1 MEGKE
6 LRFSLFGESHGKV
19 IGVLIEGYAPSI
31 EVDKEDMK
39 IDLERRKGLEKFSTE
54 RKERDEPEILSGVFD
69 GCTTGAPIT
78 VIVKNKDVDSSFYE
92 KIKDKPRPGHSDL
105 TAREKFYGYNDYRGG
120 GVFSGRLA
128 VGTVIAGYFA
138 KKILSSVD
146 VEIKAFVKSIGNV
159 ECGEYEPEEIFEE
172 DYDFCPDSSD
182 WQDMKKL
189 MEETQEEGDS
199 IGGTVQVVAKN
210 VMKGLGGPFDEDL
223 AADLSK
229 NFFSIPA
236 VKGVEFG
243 SGFEISKMKGSEAN
257 DEFYFKNGGVRTR
270 SNHCGGILGGIS
282 DGMPIVAGIV
292 FKPTPSI
299 FKEQETVDLEK
310 REDTRLKLQGRFDSC
325 IVPKTLPIVEARMAL
340 VLADHFL
347 RWCSWKEFMNLEKK

>member
-6 LRFSLFGESHGKV
+6 LKFSLFGESHGKV
-19 IGVLIEGYAPSI
+19 VGVLIEGCPPGI
-31 EVDKEDMK
+31 EVEKEEMK
-39 IDLERRKGLEKFSTE
+39 IDLERRKGLKKFSTDRE
-54 RKERDEPEILSGVFD
+54 EKDEPEILSGVFD
-69 GCTTGAPIT
+69 GRTTGAPIT
-78 VIVKNKDVDSSFYE
+78 AVVKNKDVDSSFYE

-105 TAREKFYGYNDYRGG
+105 TAKEKFYGYNDYRGG

-146 VEIKAFVKSIGNV
+146 VKIKAFVRSIGGV
-159 ECGEYEPEEIFEE
+159 GYEHHELEDVFRD
-172 DYDFCPDSSD
+172 DYDFCPDSDVWRS
-182 WQDMKKL
+182 MKRL
-189 MEETQEEGDS
+189 MDKTQKEGDS
-199 IGGTVQVVAKN
+199 IGGTVEVVAKD
-210 VMKGLGGPFDEDL
+210 VVKGLGGPFDEDL

-243 SGFEISKMKGSEAN
+243 SGFDISGMKGSEAN
-257 DEFYFKNGGVRTR
+257 DEFYLKEGEIRTK

-282 DGMPIVAGIV
+282 DGMPIVARIA

-299 FKEQETVDLEK
+299 FKEQETIDLKEK
-310 REDTRLKLQGRFDSC
+310 EETILKLEGRFDSC

-347 RWCSWKEFMNLEKK
+347 RWCSWKEFMSLEKG

>member
-19 IGVLIEGYAPSI
+19 VGVLIEGCPPGI

-39 IDLERRKGLEKFSTE
+39 IGLERRKGLDRFSTN
-54 RKERDEPEILSGVFD
+54 RKEEDEPEILSGIFE
-69 GCTTGAPIT
+69 GHTTGAPIT
-78 VIVKNKDVDSSFYE
+78 AIVKNKDVDSSFYD

-105 TAREKFYGYNDYRGG
+105 TAREKFYGYNDHRGG

-128 VGTVIAGYFA
+128 VGTVIAGYSA
-138 KKILSSVD
+138 KKILSSAD
-146 VEIKAFVKSIGNV
+146 LEIKSFVQSIGSV
-159 ECGEYEPEEIFEE
+159 QCEKCELEEIFQ
-172 DYDFCPDSSD
+172 DDHDFCPDSSA

-189 MEETQEEGDS
+189 MKETQEDGNS
-199 IGGTVQVVAKN
+199 IGGTVEVIAKN
-210 VMKGLGGPFDEDL
+210 VMKGLGGPFDDDL

-243 SGFEISKMKGSEAN
+243 SGFEVSEMRGSEAN
-257 DEFYFKNGGVRTR
+257 DEFYFNEKEVKTR

-282 DGMPIVAGIV
+282 DGMPITARVA

-299 FKEQETVDLEK
+299 FKEQDTVDLEK
-310 REDTRLKLQGRFDSC
+310 KEDTRLKLQGRFDSC
-325 IVPKTLPIVEARMAL
+325 IVPKTLPIVEARMSL

-347 RWCSWKEFMNLEKK
+347 RWCSWKEFMNLEKE

>member
-19 IGVLIEGYAPSI
+19 VGVLIEGCPPGI
-31 EVDKEDMK
+31 EVDIEEMK
-39 IDLERRKGLEKFSTE
+39 IDLERRKGLKKFSTDRE
-54 RKERDEPEILSGVFD
+54 EKDVPEILSGVFD
-69 GCTTGAPIT
+69 GYTTGAPIT
-78 VIVKNKDVDSSFYE
+78 AIVKNKDVDSSFYE
-92 KIKDKPRPGHSDL
+92 KIRDKPRPGHSDF
-105 TAREKFYGYNDYRGG
+105 TARKKFYGYNDYRGG

-138 KKILSSVD
+138 KKILSSID
-146 VEIKAFVKSIGNV
+146 VEIKALVKSIGNI
-159 ECGEYEPEEIFEE
+159 ECRENESEEIFDK
-172 DYDFCPDSSD
+172 DYDFCPNSND
-182 WQDMKKL
+182 WHDMKKL
-189 MEETQEEGDS
+189 MKETQEEGDS
-199 IGGTVQVVAKN
+199 IGGTVEVIAKN
-210 VMKGLGGPFDEDL
+210 IVKGLGGPFDEDL

-257 DEFYFKNGGVRTR
+257 DEFYLEEGEVKTK
-270 SNHCGGILGGIS
+270 SNHCGGVLGGIS
-282 DGMPIVAGIV
+282 DGMPIKARIA

-299 FKEQETVDLEK
+299 FKEQETVDLKK
-310 REDTRLKLQGRFDSC
+310 REDTQLKLQGRFDSC

-340 VLADHFL
+340 VLADHLL
-347 RWCSWKEFMNLEKK
+347 RWCSWKEFMSLEKE

>member
-6 LRFSLFGESHGKV
+6 LKFSLFGESHGKV
-19 IGVLIEGYAPSI
+19 VGVLIEGCPPGI
-31 EVDKEDMK
+31 EVEKEEMK
-39 IDLERRKGLEKFSTE
+39 IDLERRKGLSKFSTDRE
-54 RKERDEPEILSGVFD
+54 EKDEPEILSGIFD
-69 GCTTGAPIT
+69 GHTTGAPIAA
-78 VIVKNKDVDSSFYE
+78 VVKNKDVDSSFYE
-92 KIKDKPRPGHSDL
+92 KIKDKLRPGHSDL
-105 TAREKFYGYNDYRGG
+105 TAKEKFYGYNDYRGG

-138 KKILSSVD
+138 KKILSCID
-146 VEIKAFVKSIGNV
+146 LEIKAFVRSIGSV
-159 ECGEYEPEEIFEE
+159 RCE
-172 DYDFCPDSSD
+172 DRELEDVFRDGYDFCPDSD
-182 WQDMKKL
+182 VWQDMKRL
-189 MEETQEEGDS
+189 MDETQEEGDS
-199 IGGTVQVVAKN
+199 IGGTVEVVAKN
-210 VMKGLGGPFDEDL
+210 VVKGLGGPFDEDL

-243 SGFEISKMKGSEAN
+243 SGFEISKMKGKEAN
-257 DEFYFKNGGVRTR
+257 DEFYLEKGEVKTR

-282 DGMPIVAGIV
+282 DGMPIVARIA

-299 FKEQETVDLEK
+299 FKEQDTVDLKERK
-310 REDTRLKLQGRFDSC
+310 ETSLKLEGRFDSC

-347 RWCSWKEFMNLEKK
+347 RWCSWKEFMSLEKG